1 MDLNSAWSS
10 FLDNTYNHT
19 NGNRSGNGNGQHDYL
34 DNHLIDNT
42 DNTSID
48 VPICGDIYISTKTKI
63 LYLNQEIQLANVF
76 WKIPI
81 MEYSAKKEGV
91 VKKQMKFNSL
101 SKAELDVILN
111 NINDKDY
118 VDQHIIQQIINPNGR
133 IKFKDTRKIS
143 IGLSR
148 KDIISYRCKKKS
160 AFYNCFVMIL
170 RINIHKDT
178 NKKPFFKELHVKVFN
193 TGKLEIPGIQDDKT
207 LIQLLNVVVKVL
219 SPIVQST
226 SDNCTPLLDY
236 LFDKTETVLINSNFN
251 CGFYIN
257 REKLYTLLKYQY
269 KINSNYDACS
279 YPGIQSKFYHVSTR
293 TIQNGHQPNDEELE
307 TLKETHG
314 KISTVSFMIFRT
326 GSILIV
332 GKCTE
337 DVLYEIYDFLKIVL
351 QENFHDIYTKI
362 IDRKQQQ
369 LEKER
374 KEKKKKRKKKKLT
387 ILQ

>member
-10 FLDNTYNHT
+10 FLDNNYDHGHG
-19 NGNRSGNGNGQHDYL
+19 NGHGNGNHDYL
-34 DNHLIDNT
+34 NNQLNNHT
-42 DNTSID
+42 DHTSIA
-48 VPICGDIYISTKTKI
+48 VPTCGDIYISTKTKI
-63 LYLNQEIQLANVF
+63 LYLNQEIQLADVF

-81 MEYSAKKEGV
+81 MEYSSKKEGV

-101 SKAELDVILN
+101 SKDELDTILN

-143 IGLSR
+143 IGLSK

-170 RINIHKDT
+170 RINIHKGT
-178 NKKPFFKELHVKVFN
+178 VGKKPYFKELHVKVFN

-207 LIQLLNVVVKVL
+207 LIQLLDVLIEVL
-219 SPIVQST
+219 SPIVQPS
-226 SDNCTPLLDY
+226 SKVDDQQLDY

-251 CGFYIN
+251 CGYYIN

-279 YPGIQSKFYHVSTR
+279 YPGIQCKFYHVSTR
-293 TIQNGHQPNDEELE
+293 SIQNGRQPNDEELE

-326 GSILIV
+326 GSVLIV

-337 DVLYEIYDFLKIVL
+337 PVLYEIYDFLKIIL
-351 QENFHDIYTKI
+351 EENFHDIYTKI
-362 IDRKQQQ
+362 IDKEQQL
-369 LEKER
+369 LEKEK

>member
-10 FLDNTYNHT
+10 FLDNNYD
-19 NGNRSGNGNGQHDYL
+19 NGHGNGNENGNHDYL
-34 DNHLIDNT
+34 NNQLNNHT
-42 DNTSID
+42 DKSSIA
-48 VPICGDIYISTKTKI
+48 VPTCGDIYISTKTKI
-63 LYLNQEIQLANVF
+63 LYLNQEIQLTEVF

-81 MEYSAKKEGV
+81 MEYSSTKEGV

-101 SKAELDVILN
+101 SKDELDTILN

-118 VDQHIIQQIINPNGR
+118 VDQHIIQQIINPTGR

-143 IGLSR
+143 IGLSK

-170 RINIHKDT
+170 RINIHKGIVG
-178 NKKPFFKELHVKVFN
+178 KKPYFKELHVKVFN

-207 LIQLLNVVVKVL
+207 LIQLLDVLIEVL
-219 SPIVQST
+219 SPIVQS
-226 SDNCTPLLDY
+226 SSKVNEDQLDY

-251 CGFYIN
+251 CGYYIN

-293 TIQNGHQPNDEELE
+293 SIQNGHQPNDEELE
-307 TLKETHG
+307 ILKKSHG

-337 DVLYEIYDFLKIVL
+337 DVLYEIYNFLKIIL
-351 QENFHDIYTKI
+351 EENFHHIYTKI

>member
-10 FLDNTYNHT
+10 FLDNNYDHGHE
-19 NGNRSGNGNGQHDYL
+19 NGHGNGNHDYL
-34 DNHLIDNT
+34 NNQLNNHT
-42 DNTSID
+42 DHTSIA
-48 VPICGDIYISTKTKI
+48 VPTCGDIYISTKTKI
-63 LYLNQEIQLANVF
+63 LYLNQEIQLADVF

-81 MEYSAKKEGV
+81 MEYSSKKEGV

-101 SKAELDVILN
+101 SKDELDTILN

-143 IGLSR
+143 IGLSK

-170 RINIHKDT
+170 RINIHKGT
-178 NKKPFFKELHVKVFN
+178 VGKKPYFKELHVKVFN

-207 LIQLLNVVVKVL
+207 LIQLLDVLIEVL
-219 SPIVQST
+219 SPIVQPS
-226 SDNCTPLLDY
+226 SKVDDQQLDY

-251 CGFYIN
+251 CGYYIN

-279 YPGIQSKFYHVSTR
+279 YPGIQCKFYHVSTR
-293 TIQNGHQPNDEELE
+293 SIQNGRQPNDEELE

-337 DVLYEIYDFLKIVL
+337 AVLYEIYDFLKIIL
-351 QENFHDIYTKI
+351 EENFHDIYTKI
-362 IDRKQQQ
+362 IDKEQQL
-369 LEKER
+369 LEKEK

>member
-1 MDLNSAWSS
+1 M
-10 FLDNTYNHT
+10 
-19 NGNRSGNGNGQHDYL
+19 
-34 DNHLIDNT
+34 
-42 DNTSID
+42 
-48 VPICGDIYISTKTKI
+48 
-63 LYLNQEIQLANVF
+63 
-76 WKIPI
+76 
-81 MEYSAKKEGV
+81 
-91 VKKQMKFNSL
+91 
-101 SKAELDVILN
+101 
-111 NINDKDY
+111 
-118 VDQHIIQQIINPNGR
+118 DQHIIQQIINPTGR

-143 IGLSR
+143 IGLSK

-170 RINIHKDT
+170 RINIHKGIVG
-178 NKKPFFKELHVKVFN
+178 KKPYFKELHVKVFN

-207 LIQLLNVVVKVL
+207 LIQLLDVLIEVL
-219 SPIVQST
+219 SPIVQS
-226 SDNCTPLLDY
+226 SSKVNEDQLDY

-251 CGFYIN
+251 CGYYIN

-293 TIQNGHQPNDEELE
+293 SIQNGHQPNDEELE
-307 TLKETHG
+307 ILKKSHG

-337 DVLYEIYDFLKIVL
+337 DVLYEIYNFLKIIL
-351 QENFHDIYTKI
+351 EENFHHIYTKI

>member
-10 FLDNTYNHT
+10 FLDNNYDHGHE
-19 NGNRSGNGNGQHDYL
+19 NGHGNGNHDYL
-34 DNHLIDNT
+34 NNQLNNHT
-42 DNTSID
+42 DHTSIA
-48 VPICGDIYISTKTKI
+48 VPTCGDIYISTKTKI
-63 LYLNQEIQLANVF
+63 LYLNQEIQLADVF

-81 MEYSAKKEGV
+81 MEYSSKKEGV

-101 SKAELDVILN
+101 SKDELDTILN

-143 IGLSR
+143 IGLSK

-170 RINIHKDT
+170 RINIHKGT
-178 NKKPFFKELHVKVFN
+178 VGKKPYFKELHVKVFN

-207 LIQLLNVVVKVL
+207 LIQLLDVLIEVL
-219 SPIVQST
+219 SPIVQPS
-226 SDNCTPLLDY
+226 SKVDDQQLDY

-251 CGFYIN
+251 CGYYIN
-257 REKLYTLLKYQY
+257 REKLYTLLKYHY

-279 YPGIQSKFYHVSTR
+279 YPGIQCKFYHVSTR
-293 TIQNGHQPNDEELE
+293 SIQNGRQPNDEELE

-326 GSILIV
+326 GSVLIV

-337 DVLYEIYDFLKIVL
+337 PVLYEIYDFLKIIL
-351 QENFHDIYTKI
+351 EENFHDIYTKI
-362 IDRKQQQ
+362 IDKEQQL
-369 LEKER
+369 LEKEK

>member
-1 MDLNSAWSS
+1 MDLNSAWTS
-10 FLDNTYNHT
+10 FLDNNYDHGH
-19 NGNRSGNGNGQHDYL
+19 GNEHGNINHDYL
-34 DNHLIDNT
+34 NNKVNNHT
-42 DNTSID
+42 DKSTIV
-48 VPICGDIYISTKTKI
+48 VPKCGDIYISTKTKI
-63 LYLNQEIQLANVF
+63 LYLNQEIQLKNVF

-81 MEYSAKKEGV
+81 MEYSSTKEGV

-101 SKAELDVILN
+101 SKDELDTILN

-118 VDQHIIQQIINPNGR
+118 VDQHIIQQIINPKGR

-143 IGLSR
+143 IGLSK

-170 RINIHKDT
+170 RINIHKGIY
-178 NKKPFFKELHVKVFN
+178 KKPYFKELHVKVFN
-193 TGKLEIPGIQDDKT
+193 TGKLEIPGIQDDET
-207 LIQLLNVVVKVL
+207 LIQLLNVLIEVL
-219 SPIVQST
+219 SPIVKSLSNENNQQL
-226 SDNCTPLLDY
+226 NY

-251 CGFYIN
+251 CGYYIN

-279 YPGIQSKFYHVSTR
+279 YPGIQCKFYHVSTR

-307 TLKETHG
+307 TVKETHG

-337 DVLYEIYDFLKIVL
+337 KVLYEIYDFLKIIL
-351 QENFHDIYTKI
+351 EENFHDIYTKI
-362 IDRKQQQ
+362 IDKEQQL
-369 LEKER
+369 LEKEK
-374 KEKKKKRKKKKLT
+374 KEKKKKRKMKKLT

>member
-10 FLDNTYNHT
+10 FLDNNYDHGHE
-19 NGNRSGNGNGQHDYL
+19 NGDGNGNHDYL
-34 DNHLIDNT
+34 NNQLNNHT
-42 DNTSID
+42 DKSTIA
-48 VPICGDIYISTKTKI
+48 VPTCGDIYISTKTKI
-63 LYLNQEIQLANVF
+63 LYLNQEIQLGDVF

-81 MEYSAKKEGV
+81 MEYSSTKEGV

-101 SKAELDVILN
+101 SKDELDTILN
-111 NINDKDY
+111 NINDKDH
-118 VDQHIIQQIINPNGR
+118 VDQHIIQQIINPTGR

-143 IGLSR
+143 IGLSK

-170 RINIHKDT
+170 RINIHKGIVG
-178 NKKPFFKELHVKVFN
+178 KKPYFKELHVKVFN

-207 LIQLLNVVVKVL
+207 LIQLLDVLIKVL
-219 SPIVQST
+219 SPIVQPS
-226 SDNCTPLLDY
+226 SKVGEQQLDY

-251 CGFYIN
+251 CGYYIN
-257 REKLYTLLKYQY
+257 REQLYTLLKYQY

-279 YPGIQSKFYHVSTR
+279 YPGIQCKFYHVSTR
-293 TIQNGHQPNDEELE
+293 SIQNGRQPNDEELE

-337 DVLYEIYDFLKIVL
+337 DVLYEIYNFLKIIL
-351 QENFHDIYTKI
+351 EENFHDIYTKI
-362 IDRKQQQ
+362 IDKEEQL
-369 LEKER
+369 LEKEK